1 MDKDSPAKE
10 PATEAESIGKELP
23 SIDQVEG
30 TDIKSGDE
38 SQPRR
43 GRPPKDIETVK
54 RVPFSVSLSPKLVSR
69 IIDQAEEEDVSRSE
83 LINEAIGF
91 YLDTHRPGQEY
102 IVLEK
107 EAFRETLREAF
118 KEERTAKPKS
128 DRKKAPS
135 PEDGSNEGTS
145 EYNEKDAEVDQSE
158 EATRGEEEENGERPT
173 PFGL

>member
-1 MDKDSPAKE
+1 MDKESPAKE

-30 TDIKSGDE
+30 TEVKSGDE

-91 YLDTHRPGQEY
+91 YLDMHKPGKEY
-102 IVLEK
+102 VFLDEDSFRKVLGEEIFDKYNLTPKDAAKTKPETEK
-107 EAFRETLREAF
+107 EHSDED
-118 KEERTAKPKS
+118 EEDDKFS
-128 DRKKAPS
+128 ILGIS
-135 PEDGSNEGTS
+135 G
-145 EYNEKDAEVDQSE
+145 
-158 EATRGEEEENGERPT
+158 
-173 PFGL
+173 